1 MPVPVPFFFSRPF
14 VLSSVQITITLPDG
28 SRRQVPTGCTVQEAL
43 AQAGAR
49 LDQAVL
55 AAKVDGRPVDLS
67 SVLTKDAAIEPL
79 TFDSPDGR
87 EVYRHSSTHIMAQA
101 VKEVFP
107 TAQLTI
113 GPALEEGFY
122 YDFAFDRPFTPED
135 LEKIEARA
143 KEIIARSLT
152 VKRTE
157 LPKDDAVSFF
167 RSRGELYKVEMI
179 QGFEDSQPVSLYSQ
193 GEFVDLCRGPHL
205 PTTGHVGAF
214 KLLSTGGA
222 YWRGDER
229 NPMLQRIYGISFPTQ
244 AQLDAHLHKLEEIKR
259 RDHRKLGKELDLI
272 TIQDDIGPG
281 LVLWHPKGSLVRLL
295 IENFW
300 REQHLKQGYQLV
312 YSPHVARLDLWK
324 TSGHVDYY
332 RENMFASMKVENSE
346 YQLKPMNC
354 PFHIMIYKSHLR
366 SYRDLP
372 IRYGELGTVYR
383 YERTGVLHG
392 LLRVRGF
399 TQDDAHLFCRPDQ
412 IQEEVSRVLDFTFF
426 VLRTFGFTEY
436 EVFLSTKPEK
446 AVGTEE
452 NWAIATAALEAALKS
467 RNITYQ
473 IDPGEGVFYGP
484 KIDIKIKDVL
494 GRSWQCS
501 TVQVDF
507 NNPIRF
513 ELAYTGEDGR
523 PHQPIMIHRALM
535 GSIERFFGILVEHY
549 GGAFPTWLAPVQAMI
564 LPISE
569 KQHAYAEALRARL
582 LDAGFRVE
590 ANLRNEKIGL
600 KIREAEKSK
609 IPYMLVVGDREVQS
623 GTISVRGRNKA
634 DLGSMAVPNLL
645 DMLRADMTQPS
656 DRS

>member
-1 MPVPVPFFFSRPF
+1 MASQ
-14 VLSSVQITITLPDG
+14 LIHITLPDG
-28 SRRQVPTGCTVQEAL
+28 TRKQVPTGCTVRDAL
-43 AQAGAR
+43 TPQGGR
-49 LDQAVL
+49 LDGKIL
-55 AAKVDGRPVDLS
+55 AAKVNGTPMDLFHT
-67 SVLTKDAAIEPL
+67 LEHDATVEPL
-79 TFDSPDGR
+79 TFESAEGR

-113 GPALEEGFY
+113 GPALEDGFY

-143 KEIIARSLT
+143 IEITKRGLSVSRSELSKEEAI
-152 VKRTE
+152 K
-157 LPKDDAVSFF
+157 FF
-167 RSRGELYKVEMI
+167 QDRGEAYKVELI
-179 QGFEDSQPVSLYSQ
+179 NSFEDGSPISLYRQ

-205 PTTGHVGAF
+205 PSTGYVGAF

-229 NPMLQRIYGISFPTQ
+229 NPMLQRVYGTSFPTRKE
-244 AQLDAHLHKLEEIKR
+244 LDAHLAKLEEIKR

-272 TIQDDIGPG
+272 TIQDEIGPG
-281 LVLWHPKGSLVRLL
+281 LVLWHPKGSLIRLL

-300 REQHLKQGYQLV
+300 REQHIKDGYDLV

-332 RENMFASMKVENSE
+332 RENMFASMKLEGSE

-412 IQEEVSRVLDFTFF
+412 IEAEVSRVLDFTFF
-426 VLRTFGFTEY
+426 VLGTFGFTEFEIY
-436 EVFLSTKPEK
+436 LSTRPEK
-446 AVGTEE
+446 SVGSDE
-452 NWAIATAALEAALKS
+452 NWTVATNALEAALKS
-467 RNITYQ
+467 RNVAYQ
-473 IDPGEGVFYGP
+473 VDPGEGVFYGP

-494 GRSWQCS
+494 GRAWQCS

-507 NNPIRF
+507 NNPERF
-513 ELAYTGEDGR
+513 KLAYTGEDGKH
-523 PHQPIMIHRALM
+523 HQPIMIHRALM
-535 GSIERFFGILVEHY
+535 GSIERFFGILIEHY
-549 GGAFPTWLAPVQAMI
+549 AGAFPTWLAPVQAVVLTI
-564 LPISE
+564 TDHQQEFAAKVVSTLKS
-569 KQHAYAEALRARL
+569 HGY
-582 LDAGFRVE
+582 RVE
-590 ANLRNEKIGL
+590 ADLRNEKIGF
-600 KIREAEKSK
+600 KIREAEKNK
-609 IPYMLVVGDREVQS
+609 IPYMLVVGDKEVQS
-623 GTISVRGRNKA
+623 GMVAVRGRSGANHGTMPVEQFLELIRTETNHA
-634 DLGSMAVPNLL
+634 
-645 DMLRADMTQPS
+645 LRDTATHSQT
-656 DRS
+656 R

>member
-1 MPVPVPFFFSRPF
+1 MTPQ
-14 VLSSVQITITLPDG
+14 LIHITLPDG
-28 SRRQVPTGCTVQEAL
+28 TRKQVPAGCTVRDAL
-43 AQAGAR
+43 TQAGR
-49 LDQAVL
+49 CLDANVV
-55 AAKVDGRPVDLS
+55 AAKVNGEPVDLS
-67 SVLTKDAAIEPL
+67 RPLDHDATLEPL
-79 TFDSPDGR
+79 TFESAEGR

-101 VKEVFP
+101 VKEIFP
-107 TAQLTI
+107 TAQMTI

-122 YDFAFDRPFTPED
+122 YDFAFERPFTPED

-143 KEIIARSLT
+143 KEIMKRDLPVT
-152 VKRTE
+152 RTE
-157 LPKDDAVSFF
+157 LSKQDAITFF
-167 RSRGELYKVEMI
+167 RERGEAFKVELI
-179 QGFEDSQPVSLYSQ
+179 QGFDDQSPISLYRQ

-205 PTTGHVGAF
+205 PSTGHVGAF

-229 NPMLQRIYGISFPTQ
+229 NPMLQRVYGTSFPTQ
-244 AQLDAHLHKLEEIKR
+244 KELDAHLAKLEEIKR

-272 TIQDDIGPG
+272 STQDEIGPG
-281 LVLWHPKGSLVRLL
+281 LVLWHPKGSLIRLL

-300 REQHLKQGYQLV
+300 REQHLKDGYELV

-332 RENMFASMKVENSE
+332 RENMFATMQLEGSE

-412 IQEEVSRVLDFTFF
+412 IEAEVSRVLNFTFF
-426 VLRTFGFTEY
+426 ILGAFGFTEFDVY
-436 EVFLSTKPEK
+436 LSTRPEK
-446 AVGTEE
+446 SVGSDE
-452 NWAIATAALEAALKS
+452 NWTIATNALEAALKGCG
-467 RNITYQ
+467 IAYQ
-473 IDPGEGVFYGP
+473 VDPGEGVFYGP

-507 NNPIRF
+507 NNPERF
-513 ELAYTGEDGR
+513 NLAYTGEDGKH
-523 PHQPIMIHRALM
+523 HQPIMIHRALM
-535 GSIERFFGILVEHY
+535 GSIERFFGILIEHY
-549 GGAFPTWLAPVQAMI
+549 AGAFPLWLAPVQAVVLTI
-564 LPISE
+564 TDKQQEFAAKIVSE
-569 KQHAYAEALRARL
+569 LTGQGFRAEA
-582 LDAGFRVE
+582 DI
-590 ANLRNEKIGL
+590 RNEKIGF
-600 KIREAEKSK
+600 KIREAEKNK
-609 IPYMLVVGDREVQS
+609 IPYMLVVGDKEVQS
-623 GTISVRGRNKA
+623 GTVAVRGRS
-634 DLGSMAVPNLL
+634 GSNHGTMPIESLL
-645 DMLRADMTQPS
+645 AHLRKEANQTLCQPATHS
-656 DRS
+656 QTR

>member
-1 MPVPVPFFFSRPF
+1 MASQ
-14 VLSSVQITITLPDG
+14 LIHITLPDG
-28 SRRQVPTGCTVQEAL
+28 TRKQVPTGCTVRDAL
-43 AQAGAR
+43 TPQGGR
-49 LDQAVL
+49 LDGKIL
-55 AAKVDGRPVDLS
+55 AAKVNGTPMDLFHT
-67 SVLTKDAAIEPL
+67 LEHDATVEPL
-79 TFDSPDGR
+79 TFESAEGR

-113 GPALEEGFY
+113 GPALEDGFY

-143 KEIIARSLT
+143 IEITKRGLSVSRSELSKEEAI
-152 VKRTE
+152 K
-157 LPKDDAVSFF
+157 FF
-167 RSRGELYKVEMI
+167 QDRGEAYKVELI
-179 QGFEDSQPVSLYSQ
+179 NSFEDGSPISLYRQ

-205 PTTGHVGAF
+205 PSTGYVGAF

-229 NPMLQRIYGISFPTQ
+229 NPMLQRVYGTSFPTRKE
-244 AQLDAHLHKLEEIKR
+244 LDAHLAKLEEIKR

-272 TIQDDIGPG
+272 TIQDEIGPG
-281 LVLWHPKGSLVRLL
+281 LVLWHPKGSLIRLL

-300 REQHLKQGYQLV
+300 REQHIKDGYDLV

-332 RENMFASMKVENSE
+332 RENMFASMKLEGSE

-412 IQEEVSRVLDFTFF
+412 IEAEVSRVLDFTFF
-426 VLRTFGFTEY
+426 VLGTFGFTEFEIY
-436 EVFLSTKPEK
+436 LSTRPEK
-446 AVGTEE
+446 SVGSDE
-452 NWAIATAALEAALKS
+452 NWTVATNALEAALKS
-467 RNITYQ
+467 RNVAYQ
-473 IDPGEGVFYGP
+473 VDPGEGVFYGP

-494 GRSWQCS
+494 GRAWQCS

-507 NNPIRF
+507 NNPERF
-513 ELAYTGEDGR
+513 KLAYTGEDGKH
-523 PHQPIMIHRALM
+523 HQPIMIHRALM
-535 GSIERFFGILVEHY
+535 GSIERFFGILIEHY
-549 GGAFPTWLAPVQAMI
+549 AGAFPTWLAPVQAVVLTI
-564 LPISE
+564 TDHQQEFAAKIVSTLKS
-569 KQHAYAEALRARL
+569 HGY
-582 LDAGFRVE
+582 RVE
-590 ANLRNEKIGL
+590 ADLRNEKIGF
-600 KIREAEKSK
+600 KIREAEKNK
-609 IPYMLVVGDREVQS
+609 IPYMLVVGDKEVQS
-623 GTISVRGRNKA
+623 GMVAVRGRSGANHGTMPVEQFLELIRTETNHA
-634 DLGSMAVPNLL
+634 
-645 DMLRADMTQPS
+645 LRDTATHSQT
-656 DRS
+656 R

>member
-1 MPVPVPFFFSRPF
+1 MASQ
-14 VLSSVQITITLPDG
+14 LIHITLPDG
-28 SRRQVPTGCTVQEAL
+28 TRKQVPTGCTVREAL
-43 AQAGAR
+43 TPQGGR
-49 LDQAVL
+49 LDGKIL
-55 AAKVDGRPVDLS
+55 AAKVNGVPMDLFHALDQDA
-67 SVLTKDAAIEPL
+67 SVEPL
-79 TFDSPDGR
+79 TFESAEGR

-107 TAQLTI
+107 SAQLTI
-113 GPALEEGFY
+113 GPALDDGFY

-143 KEIIARSLT
+143 IEITKRGLT
-152 VKRTE
+152 VSRSE
-157 LPKDDAVSFF
+157 LSKEDAIKFF
-167 RSRGELYKVEMI
+167 QDRGEAYKVELI
-179 QGFEDSQPVSLYSQ
+179 NSFDDGSPISLYRQ

-205 PTTGHVGAF
+205 PTTGYVGAF

-229 NPMLQRIYGISFPTQ
+229 NPMLQRVYGTSFPTKKE
-244 AQLDAHLHKLEEIKR
+244 LDAHLAKLEEIKR

-281 LVLWHPKGSLVRLL
+281 LVLWHPKGSLIRLL

-300 REQHLKQGYQLV
+300 REQHIKDGYDLV

-332 RENMFASMKVENSE
+332 RENMFASMKLEGSE

-412 IQEEVSRVLDFTFF
+412 IEAEVSRVLDFTFF
-426 VLRTFGFTEY
+426 VLGTFGFTEFEIY
-436 EVFLSTKPEK
+436 LSTRPEK
-446 AVGTEE
+446 SVGSDE
-452 NWAIATAALEAALKS
+452 NWTIATNALEAALKS
-467 RNITYQ
+467 RNVAYQ
-473 IDPGEGVFYGP
+473 VDPGEGVFYGP

-507 NNPIRF
+507 NNPERF
-513 ELAYTGEDGR
+513 KLAYTGEDGKH
-523 PHQPIMIHRALM
+523 HQPIMIHRALM
-535 GSIERFFGILVEHY
+535 GSIERFFGILIEHY
-549 GGAFPTWLAPVQAMI
+549 AGAFPTWLAPVQAVVLTI
-564 LPISE
+564 TDHQQEFAAKIVSTLKS
-569 KQHAYAEALRARL
+569 HGY
-582 LDAGFRVE
+582 RVE
-590 ANLRNEKIGL
+590 ADLRNEKIGF
-600 KIREAEKSK
+600 KIREAEKNK
-609 IPYMLVVGDREVQS
+609 IPYMLVVGDKEVQS
-623 GTISVRGRNKA
+623 GMVAVRGRSKA
-634 DLGSMAVPNLL
+634 DHGTMPIEQFLELIRTDTNQS
-645 DMLRADMTQPS
+645 LRDTATHSQT
-656 DRS
+656 R

>member
-1 MPVPVPFFFSRPF
+1 MASQ
-14 VLSSVQITITLPDG
+14 LIHITLPDG
-28 SRRQVPTGCTVQEAL
+28 TRKQVPAGCTVRDVLTPQ
-43 AQAGAR
+43 GGR
-49 LDQAVL
+49 LDGRIL
-55 AAKVDGRPVDLS
+55 AAKVNGEPADLFHA
-67 SVLTKDAAIEPL
+67 LDQDATVEPL
-79 TFDSPDGR
+79 TFESAEGR
-87 EVYRHSSTHIMAQA
+87 DVYRHSSTHIMAQA

-143 KEIIARSLT
+143 IEIT
-152 VKRTE
+152 KRA
-157 LPKDDAVSFF
+157 LAVSRSELSKEEAIKFF
-167 RSRGELYKVEMI
+167 QDRGEAYKVELI
-179 QGFEDSQPVSLYSQ
+179 KSFEDGSPISLYRQ

-205 PTTGHVGAF
+205 PTTGYVGAF

-229 NPMLQRIYGISFPTQ
+229 NPMLQRVYGTSFPTKKE
-244 AQLDAHLHKLEEIKR
+244 LDAHLAKLEEIKR

-272 TIQDDIGPG
+272 TIQDEIGPG
-281 LVLWHPKGSLVRLL
+281 LVLWHPKGSLIRLL

-300 REQHLKQGYQLV
+300 REQHIKDGYDLV

-332 RENMFASMKVENSE
+332 RENMFASMKLEGSE

-412 IQEEVSRVLDFTFF
+412 IEVEVSRVLDFTFF
-426 VLRTFGFTEY
+426 VLGTFGFTEFEIY
-436 EVFLSTKPEK
+436 LSTRPEK
-446 AVGTEE
+446 SVGSDE
-452 NWAIATAALEAALKS
+452 NWTVATNALEAALKS
-467 RNITYQ
+467 RNVAYQ
-473 IDPGEGVFYGP
+473 VDPGEGVFYGP

-507 NNPIRF
+507 NNPERF
-513 ELAYTGEDGR
+513 KLAYTGEDGKH
-523 PHQPIMIHRALM
+523 HQPIMIHRALM
-535 GSIERFFGILVEHY
+535 GSIERFFGILIEHY
-549 GGAFPTWLAPVQAMI
+549 AGAFPTWLAPVQAVVLTI
-564 LPISE
+564 TDHQQEFAAKIVSTL
-569 KQHAYAEALRARL
+569 KGHGY
-582 LDAGFRVE
+582 RVE
-590 ANLRNEKIGL
+590 ADLRNEKIGF
-600 KIREAEKSK
+600 KIREAEKNK
-609 IPYMLVVGDREVQS
+609 IPYMLVVGDKEVQS
-623 GTISVRGRNKA
+623 GMVAVRGRSGANHGTMPIEQFLELIRTDTNHA
-634 DLGSMAVPNLL
+634 
-645 DMLRADMTQPS
+645 LRDTATHSQT
-656 DRS
+656 R

>member
-1 MPVPVPFFFSRPF
+1 MAA
-14 VLSSVQITITLPDG
+14 QHIHITLPDG
-28 SRRQVPTGCTVQEAL
+28 THKQVPAGGSVGDAL
-43 AQAGAR
+43 VQAGVPIGP
-49 LDQAVL
+49 DVL
-55 AAKVDGRPVDLS
+55 AAKVNGVPSDLS
-67 SVLTKDAAIEPL
+67 RPLQEDAAIELL
-79 TFDSPDGR
+79 TFASAEGR
-87 EVYRHSSTHIMAQA
+87 DVYRHSSTHIMAQA

-135 LEKIEARA
+135 LASIEARA
-143 KEIIARSLT
+143 KEII
-152 VKRTE
+152 KRDLGITRRE
-157 LPKDDAVSFF
+157 LPKEEAIRFF
-167 RSRGELYKVEMI
+167 ESRGEHYKVEMI
-179 QGFEDSQPVSLYSQ
+179 RGFDESQPISLYEQ
-193 GEFVDLCRGPHL
+193 GDFIDLCRGPHL
-205 PTTGHVGAF
+205 PATGRVGAF

-229 NPMLQRIYGISFPTQ
+229 NPMLQRIYGTSFPTQ
-244 AQLDAHLHKLEEIKR
+244 ADLDAHLAKLEEIKR

-272 TIQDDIGPG
+272 TIQDEIGPG
-281 LVLWHPKGSLVRLL
+281 LVLWHPKGALVRLL

-300 REQHLKQGYQLV
+300 REQHLKDGYELV

-332 RENMFASMKVENSE
+332 RDNMFATMKLEGSE

-412 IQEEVSRVLDFTFF
+412 IEAEVSRVLDFTFF
-426 VLRTFGFTEY
+426 ILRTFGFNEF
-436 EVFLSTKPEK
+436 EVFLSTRPEK
-446 AVGTEE
+446 SVGSDE
-452 NWAIATAALEAALKS
+452 NWSIATDALAAALKS
-467 RNITYQ
+467 RGVAYQ
-473 IDPGEGVFYGP
+473 VDPGEGVFYGP

-507 NNPIRF
+507 NNPERF
-513 ELAYTGEDGR
+513 DLAYTGEDGKHHR
-523 PHQPIMIHRALM
+523 PIMIHRALM
-535 GSIERFFGILVEHY
+535 GSIERFFGILLEHY
-549 GGAFPTWLAPVQAMI
+549 AGVFPLWLAPVQAVVLTI
-564 LPISE
+564 TD
-569 KQHAYAEALRARL
+569 KQQDFAAGVVSALKNQS
-582 LDAGFRVE
+582 FRVE
-590 ANLRNEKIGL
+590 ADFRNEKIGF

-609 IPYMLVVGDREVQS
+609 IPYMIVIGDKEVQS
-623 GTISVRGRNKA
+623 GTVSVRGRSGANHGTMPISGFI
-634 DLGSMAVPNLL
+634 DLM
-645 DMLRADMTQPS
+645 RAELAPVS
-656 DRS
+656 R

>member
-1 MPVPVPFFFSRPF
+1 MASQF
-14 VLSSVQITITLPDG
+14 IHITLPDG
-28 SRRQVPTGCTVQEAL
+28 TRKQVPAGCTVREAL
-43 AQAGAR
+43 TPEGGR
-49 LDQAVL
+49 LDAKVL
-55 AAKVDGRPVDLS
+55 AAKINGEPMDLS
-67 SVLTKDAAIEPL
+67 RPLEQDATIEPL
-79 TFDSPDGR
+79 TFESAEGR

-113 GPALEEGFY
+113 GPALDDGFY

-143 KEIIARSLT
+143 IEIMKRGLT
-152 VKRTE
+152 VTRSE
-157 LPKDDAVSFF
+157 LSKQDAIKFF
-167 RSRGELYKVEMI
+167 QERGEGYKVELI
-179 QGFEDSQPVSLYSQ
+179 NSFDDASPISLYRQ

-205 PTTGHVGAF
+205 PTTGYVGAF

-229 NPMLQRIYGISFPTQ
+229 NPMLQRVYGTSFPTKKE
-244 AQLDAHLHKLEEIKR
+244 LDAHLAKLEEIKR

-272 TIQDDIGPG
+272 TIQDEIGPG
-281 LVLWHPKGSLVRLL
+281 LVLWHPKGSLIRLL

-300 REQHLKQGYQLV
+300 REQHIKDGYDLV

-332 RENMFASMKVENSE
+332 RENMFASMKLEGSE

-354 PFHIMIYKSHLR
+354 PFHIMIYKSHMR

-412 IQEEVSRVLDFTFF
+412 IEAEVSRVLDFTFF
-426 VLRTFGFTEY
+426 VLGTFGFTEF
-436 EVFLSTKPEK
+436 EVYLSTRPEK
-446 AVGTEE
+446 SVGSEE
-452 NWAIATAALEAALKS
+452 NWTIATNALEAALKS
-467 RNITYQ
+467 RGVAYEV
-473 IDPGEGVFYGP
+473 DPGEGVFYVP

-507 NNPIRF
+507 NNPERF
-513 ELAYTGEDGR
+513 KLAYTGEDGKA
-523 PHQPIMIHRALM
+523 HQPIMIHRALM
-535 GSIERFFGILVEHY
+535 GSIERFFGILIEHY
-549 GGAFPTWLAPVQAMI
+549 AGAFPTWLAPVQAVVLTI
-564 LPISE
+564 TDNQQEFAAKIVSTLKS
-569 KQHAYAEALRARL
+569 H
-582 LDAGFRVE
+582 GFRVE
-590 ANLRNEKIGL
+590 ADIRNEKIGF
-600 KIREAEKSK
+600 KIREAEKNK
-609 IPYMLVVGDREVQS
+609 IPYMLVVGDKEVQS
-623 GTISVRGRNKA
+623 GMVSVRGRSGANH
-634 DLGSMAVPNLL
+634 GSLPIEAILELL
-645 DMLRADMTQPS
+645 RTDANQTLRQTATHSQT
-656 DRS
+656 R

>member
-1 MPVPVPFFFSRPF
+1 MPPA
-14 VLSSVQITITLPDG
+14 SSPIHISFPDG
-28 SRRQVPTGCTVQEAL
+28 TSRQVPSGMTVGEVLRGDRPSL
-43 AQAGAR
+43 AR
-49 LDQAVL
+49 DIL
-55 AAKVDGRPVDLS
+55 AAKVNGVPVDLS
-67 SVLTKDAAIEPL
+67 AVLTENAVVEPL
-79 TFDSPDGR
+79 TFASPEGR

-107 TAQLTI
+107 SVQVTI

-122 YDFAFDRPFTPED
+122 YDFAFERPFTPED

-143 KEIIARSLT
+143 LEIIKADRPFT
-152 VKRTE
+152 RMDMPRQQGVG
-157 LPKDDAVSFF
+157 FF
-167 RSRGELYKVEMI
+167 KERGEAYKVEI
-179 QGFEDSQPVSLYSQ
+179 IEHFDDPTVSLYDQ
-193 GEFVDLCRGPHL
+193 GGFIDLCRGPHL
-205 PTTGHVGAF
+205 PSTGRVGAF

-229 NPMLQRIYGISFPTQ
+229 NPMLQRIYGTSFPTK
-244 AQLDAHLHKLEEIKR
+244 AELDAHLAKLEEIKR

-272 TIQDDIGPG
+272 TIQDEVGPG
-281 LVLWHPKGSLVRLL
+281 LVLWHPKGALVRLL

-300 REQHLKQGYQLV
+300 REQHLKQGYELV

-332 RENMFASMKVENSE
+332 RENMFVPMNVEGSE

-412 IQEEVSRVLDFTFF
+412 IEHEVSRVLDFTFF
-426 VLRTFGFTEY
+426 MLKTFGFSEF
-436 EVFLSTKPEK
+436 EVYVSTRPDK
-446 AVGTEE
+446 AVGSPEK
-452 NWAIATAALEAALKS
+452 WAQATGALEAALKG
-467 RNITYQ
+467 RGVAYQ

-494 GRSWQCS
+494 GRAWQCS

-507 NNPIRF
+507 NNPERF
-513 ELAYTGEDGR
+513 DLSYTGEDGKA
-523 PHQPIMIHRALM
+523 HQPIMIHRALL

-549 GGAFPTWLAPVQAMI
+549 AGAFPTWLAPVQAKI
-564 LPISE
+564 LPITD
-569 KQHAYAEALRARL
+569 KQRDYADSILARL
-582 LDAGFRVE
+582 RSAGARAE
-590 ANLRNEKIGL
+590 IDGRNEKIGF
-600 KIREAEKSK
+600 KIREAEKAK
-609 IPYMLVVGDREVQS
+609 IPYMVVVGDREMES
-623 GTISVRGRNKA
+623 GTVSVRGRSGSNLGTMPVEGMVDLLNKDIA
-634 DLGSMAVPNLL
+634 KTM
-645 DMLRADMTQPS
+645 QPA
-656 DRS
+656 